1 MVDLSIGGDEMK
13 KIHRET
19 AITETELDELGQMI
33 ANGEKDRALGFIKSK
48 HMSCARTINFLTI
61 TWAKD

>member
-1 MVDLSIGGDEMK
+1 MK

-19 AITETELDELGQMI
+19 AITETELDELREMI
-33 ANGEKDRALGFIKSK
+33 ANGETSKALGFIQSK
-48 HMSCARTINFLTI
+48 QMSCARTINFLTI